1 MRKVIEVRNLYKL
14 YRVGDEFVRALDG
27 VDFEIYEGEFCA
39 IVGTSGSGKSTLLNM
54 LAGLE
59 KPTKGEVIIAG
70 KHIEKLNEEQLV
82 TFRRDHVGFIFQSFH
97 LMGTLNAVENVA
109 LPLSFRGVPRD
120 VRVRKANEM
129 LDLVKLGKHKKHLPN
144 QMSGG
149 QQQRVALARMMIG
162 EPEAIL
168 LDEPFSALD
177 GYLKDVLQREMQDFL
192 KDYPGDMILVTHSRD
207 EAYKFCRELSIVHE
221 GRILVTGE
229 TKQLFERPGLLEAA
243 KLTGCKN
250 FSRAERLGP
259 HEIYAADWK
268 MKLHTEENVD
278 EDITY
283 VGIRGHWIRPESKPG
298 ENCMAVRVD
307 QYIETTFEHQYMIRN
322 KAEENAAGLWWM
334 RPKNSFTE
342 DPDKDFPEYLY
353 LPPEHLMLLK

>member
-1 MRKVIEVRNLYKL
+1 MAVSVDIEKKLHGFTLKVKL
-14 YRVGDEFVRALDG
+14 ESDG
-27 VDFEIYEGEFCA
+27 SPMGILGA
-39 IVGTSGSGKSTLLNM
+39 SGSGKSMTLRCIAGIQTPDSGRIVVNDKVLFDSEKKINLKPQERKVGYLFQNYALFPTMTVEKNIACGYRGDKKQLKAKVADYIERYQLN
-54 LAGLE
+54 GLE
-59 KPTKGEVIIAG
+59 KRYPG
-70 KHIEKLNEEQLV
+70 QL
-82 TFRRDHVGFIFQSFH
+82 
-97 LMGTLNAVENVA
+97 
-109 LPLSFRGVPRD
+109 
-120 VRVRKANEM
+120 
-129 LDLVKLGKHKKHLPN
+129 
-144 QMSGG
+144 SGG

-162 EPEAIL
+162 EPEVIL

-221 GRILVTGE
+221 GRILVTGK

-250 FSRAERLGP
+250 FSRAEMLGP

-283 VGIRGHWIRPESKPG
+283 VGIRGHWIRPESEPG
-298 ENCMAVRVD
+298 ENCMAVQVD

-322 KAEENAAGLWWM
+322 KAKENAAGLWWM

-342 DPDKDFPEYLY
+342 DPDKDLPEYLY
-353 LPPEHLMLLK
+353 FPPEHLMLLK